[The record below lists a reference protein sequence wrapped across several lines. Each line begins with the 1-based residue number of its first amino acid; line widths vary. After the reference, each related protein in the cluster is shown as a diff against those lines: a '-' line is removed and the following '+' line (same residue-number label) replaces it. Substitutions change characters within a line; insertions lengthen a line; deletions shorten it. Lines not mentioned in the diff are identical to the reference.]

1 MTGIFLK
8 QITQAR
14 KNIKLGRIRTDQRV
28 FSTEVPA
35 APDPDSLMMNRIIN
49 NLRKEWRG
57 RK

>member
-28 FSTEVPA
+28 FSRDVPA
-35 APDPDSLMMNRIIN
+35 ALDPDSLMMNRIID
-49 NLRKEWRG
+49 NLRKEWR

>member
-28 FSTEVPA
+28 FNTEVPA
-35 APDPDSLMMNRIIN
+35 APDPDSLTMNRIIN

-57 RK
+57 KK